1 MNLHELDLNLVPA
14 LRALLDERHVT
25 RASLRLGVS
34 QSAMSRAL
42 GRLREHFKDE
52 LLIKTQTGM
61 VYTPLALAL
70 LPEVTSLCEALERT
84 LIREPMAFDPAHAQ
98 LHISVGMSE
107 LGQVLW
113 APALL
118 AYVQTSAPGVTL
130 SLGPPK
136 PGDAITLL
144 SCLDPGEA
152 IFSAPYVALGA
163 PRVIAQA
170 QDLEALAQ
178 LAHGEHTHEP
188 EPQGH
193 AVDLALHELGLRR
206 HRALSSSSLL
216 TLTMSAL
223 TAHLV
228 LMLPEPVAS
237 LIVRRAGIEL
247 ALARP
252 PQEELAQDQQ
262 GSRWPQWHIK
272 LSTQRSGD
280 ERLDQAAL
288 WLTQALKEIIHGD
301 LSGGD
306 PE

>member
-84 LIREPMAFDPAHAQ
+84 LIREPMSFDPAQAQ
-98 LHISVGMSE
+98 LHISIGMSE

-118 AYVQTSAPGVTL
+118 TYVHELAPGVTMSL
-130 SLGPPK
+130 SHPK
-136 PGDAITLL
+136 PGDTITL
-144 SCLDPGEA
+144 STCLDPDEA

-163 PRVIAQA
+163 HNVIKLA
-170 QDLEALAQ
+170 QDLEALAL

-188 EPQGH
+188 APQGH
-193 AVDLALHELGLRR
+193 AVDLALRELGLRR

-216 TLTMSAL
+216 TLTMSVRS
-223 TAHLV
+223 TPLV

-237 LIVRRAGIEL
+237 MMVKHAGDEL
-247 ALARP
+247 ASVRP
-252 PQEELAQDQQ
+252 PQEALAQDPQW
-262 GSRWPQWHIK
+262 SRWPQWHVK

-301 LSGGD
+301 LSAGD
-306 PE
+306 SE